1 MKVIY
6 SQDQNRTNL
15 LSIQPG
21 GSIVTVHYTDGTI
34 IHYDKIKNV
43 KKYVNAI
50 KHKENVNRVV
60 CNTETLYQ
68 K

>member
-6 SQDQNRTNL
+6 SQDHNRTNQ

-21 GSIVTVHYTDGTI
+21 GSIVTVHYLDGTI

-43 KKYVNAI
+43 QKYVRAI
-50 KHKENVNRVV
+50 NKSNISRII

>member
-6 SQDQNRTNL
+6 SQDQNRTNE
-15 LSIQPG
+15 LSVQPG
-21 GSIVTVHYTDGTI
+21 GSIVTVHLIDGTI

-43 KKYVNAI
+43 QRYVRAI
-50 KHKENVNRVV
+50 DKSRVSKIT